1 MANKLLNFPADKQQM
16 TAMGISRRK
25 EIRLTAL
32 FRLHPTAQVGD
43 AHGEVAH
50 GKIGS
55 VDSRQG
61 TAQLLLVER
70 RNRRHDKL
78 PSREAGYVFI

>member
-32 FRLHPTAQVGD
+32 FHLHPTAQVGN
-43 AHGEVAH
+43 AHGEVAY

-70 RNRRHDKL
+70 RNRRNFKL
-78 PSREAGYVFI
+78 ASGEAGYVFI